1 MANPELL
8 PKGILFWRS
17 FTHWL
22 GGMGVLVLT
31 IALLPML
38 GIGGQKIMRAETT
51 GPTMDKISFTTNET
65 AKKLYIIYGGMTLL
79 EIILLYLTG
88 IGLFDACC
96 NTFGNVST
104 GVMKSKVVDF
114 INHLKDEGI
123 VDNFEPLNEYKGFSI
138 RIDDINKHHAFF
150 EYIKH
155 NLISGADWA
164 MMGKDFV
171 LFYAF
176 ESR

>member
-1 MANPELL
+1 MFDKMKKGFKESDEKYSKVIGDVYSLHNP
-8 PKGILFWRS
+8 
-17 FTHWL
+17 
-22 GGMGVLVLT
+22 
-31 IALLPML
+31 
-38 GIGGQKIMRAETT
+38 
-51 GPTMDKISFTTNET
+51 
-65 AKKLYIIYGGMTLL
+65 Y
-79 EIILLYLTG
+79 
-88 IGLFDACC
+88 
-96 NTFGNVST
+96 VST
-104 GVMKSKVVDF
+104 GVMKSKVADF
-114 INHLKDEGI
+114 INNLKDEGI

-138 RIDDINKHHAFF
+138 HIEDINKHHAFF